1 MGGRPPPTPKK
12 LIREFKRKVR
22 EPVVSNNLIFF
33 ELARNGKS
41 LLVFD
46 KDTFKGKFLLSL
58 VNVVETIPLRI
69 NSFYIR

>member
-12 LIREFKRKVR
+12 LTREFRRKER
-22 EPVVSNNLIFF
+22 EPVVLNKLIFF

-46 KDTFKGKFLLSL
+46 KDTFKGKFLLCY
-58 VNVVETIPLRI
+58 VNVT
-69 NSFYIR
+69 